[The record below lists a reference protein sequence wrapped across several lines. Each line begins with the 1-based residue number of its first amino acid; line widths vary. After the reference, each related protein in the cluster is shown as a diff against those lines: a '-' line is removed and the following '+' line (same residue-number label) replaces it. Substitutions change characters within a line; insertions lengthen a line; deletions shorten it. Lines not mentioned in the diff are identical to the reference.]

1 MAEPPDVRASDADRD
16 RVAEVLRDAA
26 GEGRITVDELDE
38 RIDRAFA
45 ARTHGELAELTAD
58 LPPAAYAAATP
69 ATPALPVRPGD
80 GGRRWLISIMGG
92 HDKRGHWR
100 IGRQLTNV
108 NVMGGSDLDLNDA
121 ELSAPETTIHV
132 IAIMGGATVRV
143 PDGLDVRVSEFAFMG
158 GNDVH
163 LGDRPPAPGGPVV
176 HLKLFSL
183 MGGSDVRRGRRLTR
197 EQKRELKDRRREQR
211 RLDRDGR

>member
-58 LPPAAYAAATP
+58 LPQSAHGA

-80 GGRRWLISIMGG
+80 GGRRWLVSIMGG

-108 NVMGGSDLDLNDA
+108 NIMGGSDLDLNDA

-132 IAIMGGATVRV
+132 ISIMGGATVRV

-163 LGDRPPAPGGPVV
+163 LGERPPAPGGPVV

-183 MGGSDVRRGRRLTR
+183 MGGSDVKRGRKLTR
-197 EQKRELKDRRREQR
+197 EQRRELKEQRREQR
-211 RLDRDGR
+211 RLDREQR

>member
-16 RVAEVLRDAA
+16 RVADVLRHAA

-45 ARTHGELAELTAD
+45 ARTHGELVALTAD
-58 LPPAAYAAATP
+58 LPQAAHDA
-69 ATPALPVRPGD
+69 ATPALPVRPGE
-80 GGRRWLISIMGG
+80 GGRRWLVSIMGG

-100 IGRQLTNV
+100 IGPRLTNV
-108 NVMGGSDLDLNDA
+108 NIMGGSDLDLNDA

-143 PDGLDVRVSEFAFMG
+143 PEGLDVRVSEFAFMG

-163 LGDRPPAPGGPVV
+163 LGDRPPGPGGPVL

-183 MGGSDVRRGRRLTR
+183 MGGSDVKRGRRLTR
-197 EQKRELKDRRREQR
+197 EQRRALKQQRREQR